1 MNQYAQQARTFY
13 EQNLPSLASSMTDQ
27 EWTRLGERLNQQI
40 GDLAAQL
47 AGPDQPNEAHLDKVA
62 RLNTA
67 RMRATEIVMHDEV
80 YSRVSETD
88 PTADS
93 LDTNPENPDSREGLR
108 LDRMHQAMSQAQ
120 EALLD
125 AEDAEDDRIMQHRR
139 NSTANR
145 NTSPT
150 DR

>member
-1 MNQYAQQARTFY
+1 MNQYAQQARTFF

-27 EWTRLGERLNQQI
+27 DWTTLGERLNQQI

-47 AGPDQPNEAHLDKVA
+47 AGPDQPGEAHLDKVA

-67 RMRATEIVMHDEV
+67 RMRATEIVMHDEI

-88 PTADS
+88 PEDP
-93 LDTNPENPDSREGLR
+93 DTPENRNPDGLD
-108 LDRMHQAMSQAQ
+108 LADLHQTLTQAQ

-125 AEDAEDDRIMQHRR
+125 AEDAEDDRIMITER
-139 NSTANR
+139 
-145 NTSPT
+145 PT
-150 DR
+150 NKT